1 MSLKIM
7 NYVQKILFY
16 LVLATSGI
24 SLFAVNKQQIRLSNQ
39 SHDKTNAN
47 RNMLVHITWQHK
59 KLPGMTKVSDFIL
72 RSDRKNFLVKS
83 PDSQYKLLSID
94 ITPAINL
101 AVLSIGS
108 IDALARNIIP
118 AAIASAVAYGVT
130 HSLNHD
136 TKRAHGCQYFVLTTE
151 KKNSAIQSQKQ
162 VKIIGYKT
170 LAEYNLAIGKA
181 LEEKIETDTTSST
194 QDSNIPNDN
203 KIKA

>member
-1 MSLKIM
+1 M
-7 NYVQKILFY
+7 NYVQTILFY

-59 KLPGMTKVSDFIL
+59 KLPGIIKETDLIL

-101 AVLSIGS
+101 S
-108 IDALARNIIP
+108 ALATGAISRNIIVTGII
-118 AAIASAVAYGVT
+118 AAIAYKVT
-130 HSLNHD
+130 HSLNYD

-151 KKNSAIQSQKQ
+151 KKNSAIQSQKK

-170 LAEYNLAIGKA
+170 LAEYNLAIGNA
-181 LEEKIETDTTSST
+181 PVEIIETDTTSST
-194 QDSNIPNDN
+194 EKSIETDNN